1 MNDDYGYRPPQS
13 NDTAWLFL
21 GALMTLLVLPMVGGW
36 VILSLLLHHPAMT
49 WANFPIT
56 LFDWHSKVVWHTKIK
71 LPAHWHFEA
80 ASVSLIFV
88 ALSIVL
94 WFKVWSGLAR
104 RKADREG
111 LAPRSSSTSSWKE
124 PRRG

>member
-13 NDTAWLFL
+13 DNGAWLFFL
-21 GALMTLLVLPMVGGW
+21 LAMTVIVLPISLSW
-36 VILSLLLHHPAMT
+36 VIVSVLLHHPAMT
-49 WANFPIT
+49 WAQFPIT
-56 LFDWHSKVVWHTKIK
+56 LFDWPSKVVWHTKTK

-88 ALSIVL
+88 VVSIVL
-94 WFKVWSGLAR
+94 WFKVWSGLER